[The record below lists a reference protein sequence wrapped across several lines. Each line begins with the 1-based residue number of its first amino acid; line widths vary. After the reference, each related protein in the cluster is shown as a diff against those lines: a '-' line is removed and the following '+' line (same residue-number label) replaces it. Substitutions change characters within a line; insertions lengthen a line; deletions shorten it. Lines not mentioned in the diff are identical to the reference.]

1 MDAAVPSGRQRLEH
15 RAHGEAGE
23 DRVVDDGDRVRI
35 GDAGELRRERR
46 GAGQRIAAGVVL
58 LAPQVHRVDQGEPA
72 RASMDLRRH
81 PGAGAADADR
91 RGERDVLATRDQRVE
106 LLVERQDDDA
116 LVGTQALEERLTEL
130 LRVRAMSLQF
140 GGEIVV
146 DVERAGDRRRH
157 ADSAG
162 RARTR
167 PNLHPASV
175 YHSSSAR
182 PASASIASVDSR
194 VNL

>member
-1 MDAAVPSGRQRLEH
+1 MAPRRTRPLALMKLTSSRIRPAAATP
-15 RAHGEAGE
+15 A
-23 DRVVDDGDRVRI
+23 DT
-35 GDAGELRRERR
+35 
-46 GAGQRIAAGVVL
+46 GAG
-58 LAPQVHRVDQGEPA
+58 P
-72 RASMDLRRH
+72 
-81 PGAGAADADR
+81 ADADR
-91 RGERDVLATRDQRVE
+91 PGERGVLAARDQRVE

>member
-1 MDAAVPSGRQRLEH
+1 
-15 RAHGEAGE
+15 
-23 DRVVDDGDRVRI
+23 
-35 GDAGELRRERR
+35 
-46 GAGQRIAAGVVL
+46 
-58 LAPQVHRVDQGEPA
+58 
-72 RASMDLRRH
+72 MDLRRH

-194 VNL
+194 VNLCEPSAQLPWPRSTASWTPGSPTITRCASAQSRWRPTGVPAGR